1 MLDDLSSILSPPL
14 LAGIK
19 KALFIQPHPDDN
31 EIGAGGTMAYLI
43 EQGAEVYEL
52 TVTDDRFSS
61 DTMSGTAL
69 IELRQNEALAAMKVL
84 GVKNAGFLGFS
95 DKTGASVEEI
105 AAAILPVIRAVQP
118 DAVFSV
124 DPNLPDECHSDHVKV
139 GMAVRYCIMDAE
151 IKHYPEQED
160 HAVHADAC
168 EIQIY
173 GQYFTDRPNT
183 VLDIEP
189 FKEKKYEAIKCHAS
203 QCNPGLLMIL
213 EAQSGILA
221 EGTEYDYVERLRLLS
236 SIHKHCFVL
245 PI

>member
-1 MLDDLSSILSPPL
+1 MFEELNSFLSPPTL
-14 LAGIK
+14 SSIK

-61 DTMSGTAL
+61 DSMSGDKL
-69 IELRQNEALAAMKVL
+69 IELRKNEALAAMKVL

-95 DKTGASVEEI
+95 DKTGASIEEI
-105 AAAILPVIRAVQP
+105 AAAILPIIRSIQP
-118 DAVFSV
+118 DAVFCV

-139 GMAVRYCIMDAE
+139 GTAVRYCIMDAE
-151 IKHYPEQED
+151 IKNYPERED
-160 HAVHADAC
+160 NTAHEDAFS
-168 EIQIY
+168 INVY
-173 GQYFTDRPNT
+173 GQYFTNRPNT
-183 VLDIEP
+183 VLNIEP

-203 QCNPGLLMIL
+203 QCTPELLMIL
-213 EAQSGILA
+213 EVQSSILA
-221 EGTEYDYVERLRLLS
+221 EGTEYDYVERLHLLS
-236 SIHKHCFVL
+236 AIHKHCFVL